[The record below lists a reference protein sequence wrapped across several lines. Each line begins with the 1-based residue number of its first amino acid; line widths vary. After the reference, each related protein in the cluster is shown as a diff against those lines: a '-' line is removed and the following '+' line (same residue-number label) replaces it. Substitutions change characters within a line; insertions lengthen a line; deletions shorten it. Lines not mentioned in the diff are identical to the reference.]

1 MTGVG
6 TGTITVLARPPGSVA
21 GETWTIEIGAD
32 GSTLAVRS
40 SVRGT
45 FPTGVVGNTYQ
56 ITPPGYQT
64 PTSFFT
70 VTAGAVNYEPGDAF
84 VLDTGS
90 SGLPVGR
97 SQSSHGGGFNVF
109 NGPTVPGTINLSGWW
124 EILGYAQLPHYLGG
138 QVKDGD
144 ELLFTKDIG
153 GGYNEQYSWLVFVRK
168 VRQQPTNNVIGYEVH
183 YRDLELTVQSGN
195 TKFWF
200 NDVDQLLDADTKK
213 RVFDNVKILRS
224 NLDSSLAP
232 LGKSQVYD
240 VTGAVKDS
248 AGLTDFSKLT
258 VVPTDLLQEDS
269 SGDLIPDRLLQFETF
284 SSSSYEYFRL
294 DNSAVLLD
302 PILDSAEFAAA
313 ATGTYAAGAF
323 VENTLTYGRRQRMP
337 SILNEANDS
346 GLDFMWQ
353 HFAPFTNIIDPSV
366 TNIHDAYILT
376 QGYYDSVISHLR
388 GLSTTAPTAPTPL
401 DLRSS
406 YSYLLK
412 NKMLSDTV
420 VMHPGKLRLLFGT
433 LAEPQFRAKFK
444 IIRQPSGTL
453 TNERI
458 KEELLTVV
466 NEYFDIRNWD
476 FGETFYATELISLMH
491 TRLPADIAAVALVP
505 LYSTNSFGDLYTV
518 QCGFDEILQS
528 AAQLSDFEI
537 VEALTPTVIRQIK

>member
-1 MTGVG
+1 
-6 TGTITVLARPPGSVA
+6 
-21 GETWTIEIGAD
+21 
-32 GSTLAVRS
+32 
-40 SVRGT
+40 
-45 FPTGVVGNTYQ
+45 
-56 ITPPGYQT
+56 
-64 PTSFFT
+64 
-70 VTAGAVNYEPGDAF
+70 
-84 VLDTGS
+84 
-90 SGLPVGR
+90 
-97 SQSSHGGGFNVF
+97 
-109 NGPTVPGTINLSGWW
+109 
-124 EILGYAQLPHYLGG
+124 
-138 QVKDGD
+138 
-144 ELLFTKDIG
+144 
-153 GGYNEQYSWLVFVRK
+153 
-168 VRQQPTNNVIGYEVH
+168 
-183 YRDLELTVQSGN
+183 
-195 TKFWF
+195 
-200 NDVDQLLDADTKK
+200 
-213 RVFDNVKILRS
+213 
-224 NLDSSLAP
+224 
-232 LGKSQVYD
+232 
-240 VTGAVKDS
+240 
-248 AGLTDFSKLT
+248 
-258 VVPTDLLQEDS
+258 
-269 SGDLIPDRLLQFETF
+269 
-284 SSSSYEYFRL
+284 
-294 DNSAVLLD
+294 VLLD